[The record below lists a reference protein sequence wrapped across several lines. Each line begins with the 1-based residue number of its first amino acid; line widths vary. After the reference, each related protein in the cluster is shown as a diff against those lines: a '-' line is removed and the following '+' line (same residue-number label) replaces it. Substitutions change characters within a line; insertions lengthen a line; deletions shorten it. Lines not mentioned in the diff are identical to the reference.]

1 MGGSRIRA
9 ALAALELFIRSITQ
23 NSKFNVISFGST
35 YQLLYEKSVEYNN
48 ANMENAIKEIKTFS
62 SDLGGTELYSPINYA
77 LSLESDHQW
86 QKICLC
92 WVINQILRLILSN
105 RVVSTKK
112 DRKFLITPLI
122 TTNKIL
128 SIFIL
133 NSKNSNKSK
142 LILMQHSKKNK
153 NTKLNRGAFMLLI
166 LIALFFK
173 KNFFIFFIY

>member
-1 MGGSRIRA
+1 MGGGRIRA

-86 QKICLC
+86 QKYVCVELL
-92 WVINQILRLILSN
+92 NKILRLIFSN
-105 RVVSTKK
+105 RIISNKLQLK
-112 DRKFLITPLI
+112 NWNFFIIPLI
-122 TTNKIL
+122 TANKIL
-128 SIFIL
+128 NIFIL
-133 NSKNSNKSK
+133 NSITTIRVN
-142 LILMQHSKKNK
+142 
-153 NTKLNRGAFMLLI
+153 
-166 LIALFFK
+166 
-173 KNFFIFFIY
+173 